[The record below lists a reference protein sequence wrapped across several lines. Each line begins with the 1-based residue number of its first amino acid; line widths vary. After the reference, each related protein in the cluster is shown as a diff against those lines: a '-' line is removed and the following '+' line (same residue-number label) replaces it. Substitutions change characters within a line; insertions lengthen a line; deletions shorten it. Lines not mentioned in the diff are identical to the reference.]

1 MSDDFFIED
10 LQLTKQF
17 VMKELAR
24 TGNYAVVEPGKDA
37 IYINKVDAK
46 MKEETEKLVMRTINS
61 ASFIEDYENNPESND
76 DGIKKEISEATKDI
90 YNTVVTVDTVDG
102 KRLYILY

>member
-1 MSDDFFIED
+1 MSDDIFIED

-46 MKEETEKLVMRTINS
+46 MPFKIYKQQ
-61 ASFIEDYENNPESND
+61 FFYEGSD
-76 DGIKKEISEATKDI
+76 
-90 YNTVVTVDTVDG
+90 
-102 KRLYILY
+102 R

>member
-1 MSDDFFIED
+1 MSDEIFIED

-24 TGNYAVVEPGKDA
+24 TGDYAVVEPGKDA

-46 MKEETEKLVMRTINS
+46 MKEETEKLVIRTINS
-61 ASFIEDYENNPESND
+61 ASFISDYENNPESND

>member
-1 MSDDFFIED
+1 MSDDIFIED

-61 ASFIEDYENNPESND
+61 ASFISDYENNPESND

-90 YNTVVTVDTVDG
+90 YKTVVTVDTVDG